1 MSIQPSPFRVALRD
15 LPAHRR
21 IVVTPAYVDGLV
33 RGMPLR
39 DALDQAPEDDG
50 GVAELELEPSEGDSI
65 SVQGTI
71 TGQVTVACSRCVT
84 AVPIRFDE
92 QVRVTFLPATQVP
105 SDDSPDPRDGKA
117 SEPKT
122 AATDGATGATGG
134 TGLDGKSGT
143 HGKPGFHG
151 KGGAHGRPDGKAPP
165 HDKPDGKVDDRP
177 GAKAGGHGKD
187 LADDDDGVELETD
200 DLDVFPYGGGVI
212 DLEPLIREQFVLI
225 IPFAPLCKDDC
236 LGLCAQCGTDKNV
249 APCECGQPIDP
260 RFAALQGL
268 KLPS

>member
-21 IVVTPAYVDGLV
+21 IVATPAYVDGLV

-50 GVAELELEPSEGDSI
+50 GVADLELEASEGDSI

-105 SDDSPDPRDGKA
+105 SDDAPDHG
-117 SEPKT
+117 PKP
-122 AATDGATGATGG
+122 AVGDADGA

-151 KGGAHGRPDGKAPP
+151 KGGAHGRPDGKAPARG
-165 HDKPDGKVDDRP
+165 KPDATAEGKP
-177 GAKAGGHGKD
+177 EGKAGGHGKD
-187 LADDDDGVELETD
+187 ADDDGVELDTD

-212 DLEPLIREQFVLI
+212 DLEPLIREQFVLV

-249 APCECGQPIDP
+249 APCECGKPIDP